1 MTMIEIRQFM
11 AWMKESEVK
20 WIYLCVTMTQ
30 CANLVVIF
38 SNGISFG
45 LKYARLTRGHV
56 INHNK
61 KSAEV
66 SVACYHFRALHV
78 MNFFFFFLFSHR
90 CRHAF
95 YSEIR
100 IRRNRLFCLLK
111 HPRVKT
117 YANAVKKFPLRTITS
132 RLIIALV
139 MVMVLIVSVKTIT
152 TTNYTQQFIDKN
164 SRKDGVVV
172 WRTLVATAFQ
182 FHWRA
187 NVLVLAHR

>member
-30 CANLVVIF
+30 CANMVVIF

-78 MNFFFFFLFSHR
+78 MNFFFFLVFTSMSSRILFWDPNSTKSFVLFIEAPKSQDLCKCREKISIADNYKQINYSTGDGNGVDRFGENNYDDELYTTIHR
-90 CRHAF
+90 Q
-95 YSEIR
+95 E
-100 IRRNRLFCLLK
+100 L
-111 HPRVKT
+111 T
-117 YANAVKKFPLRTITS
+117 
-132 RLIIALV
+132 
-139 MVMVLIVSVKTIT
+139 
-152 TTNYTQQFIDKN
+152 
-164 SRKDGVVV
+164 
-172 WRTLVATAFQ
+172 
-182 FHWRA
+182 
-187 NVLVLAHR
+187 